1 MTKASGPIKYMEHQT
16 PMTDETGKH
25 LVHPQFVN
33 NGIHDFAAMTRSV
46 AEHRLLGS
54 PQYIAAID
62 AMEQDT
68 LMALAMGKEVRIGNM
83 FIVKPKLSVRHHTDA
98 DGTPYRNVYH
108 EGDRIPPT
116 DVSLTGIEVRPTK
129 AFFSK
134 FLLQHYHGCSRAG
147 LVRSRQTADTQR
159 EFSAAAA
166 ICREKGFVTA
176 SDLSRHLNIS
186 GYMARKLL
194 STWCQG
200 ESPSMTCTKAGYS
213 KLYQLMTTE

>member
-33 NGIHDFAAMTRSV
+33 NGIHDFIAMTRSV

-54 PQYIAAID
+54 PQFIAAID
-62 AMEQDT
+62 ALEQDT

-98 DGTPYRNVYH
+98 DGTHYRNVYH

-166 ICREKGFVTA
+166 ICREKGFVTV
-176 SDLSRHLNIS
+176 SNLSRSLNFS
-186 GYMARKLL
+186 KYRTQKLFD
-194 STWCQG
+194 SWTQG
-200 ESPSMTCTKAGYS
+200 ESPMMTSEKVGRSRIYR
-213 KLYQLMTTE
+213 LNEIG

>member
-54 PQYIAAID
+54 PQFIAAID
-62 AMEQDT
+62 ALEQDT

-116 DVSLTGIEVRPTK
+116 DVSLTGIEVRPHQSILQQISPPALPWLQPCRPSPQQTDRRYT
-129 AFFSK
+129 ARIFSRRRNLPRERLRDGERSQPPPK
-134 FLLQHYHGCSRAG
+134 HFRLYGAQVAKH
-147 LVRSRQTADTQR
+147 LVPGRIT
-159 EFSAAAA
+159 
-166 ICREKGFVTA
+166 IH
-176 SDLSRHLNIS
+176 DL
-186 GYMARKLL
+186 Y
-194 STWCQG
+194 
-200 ESPSMTCTKAGYS
+200 
-213 KLYQLMTTE
+213 